1 MKVRMMNQTI
11 LPKMKTMMIIK
22 CLSIRQ
28 LGTKLLGC
36 ESWKMCEVSF
46 DVERRFSKKI
56 KGHLFYRFI
65 FYYLFIQVET

>member
-11 LPKMKTMMIIK
+11 LPKMKTMMTIK

-28 LGTKLLGC
+28 LGMKLLGC

-46 DVERRFSKKI
+46 DVERRFSKKV
-56 KGHLFYRFI
+56 KGHLFLSFYFFI
-65 FYYLFIQVET
+65 IFFYLYK